1 MCLEAYL
8 RQACVIP
15 LERWWIARGADT
27 LAPFRQLALGVCY
40 TRRES
45 RWAGGDGGDGGGE
58 QGAVALFPLER
69 VDILCSAALRGLGQW
84 WRRWRTAG
92 RVRLGDGGGEIL
104 AYLALSDP
112 ARHGRGHGPGGWLV
126 GVRIGGVQGQ

>member
-69 VDILCSAALRGLGQW
+69 VPGRAHPHGDAASACPQTGQ
-84 WRRWRTAG
+84 
-92 RVRLGDGGGEIL
+92 
-104 AYLALSDP
+104 
-112 ARHGRGHGPGGWLV
+112 GHHKPSFG
-126 GVRIGGVQGQ
+126 

>member
-58 QGAVALFPLER
+58 QAVVALFPLEW
-69 VDILCSAALRGLGQW
+69 VDVLRSAALRGLGQGWRW
-84 WRRWRTAG
+84 WRVVG
-92 RVRLGDGGGEIL
+92 RVRVGDGDLEIL
-104 AYLALSDP
+104 AYFALSDSV
-112 ARHGRGHGPGGWLV
+112 RHGRGHGSGGWSV
-126 GVRIGGVQGQ
+126 GARIGGVR